1 MHHHEIPSTTC
12 ISLHQWLHATPPWHV
27 ITYHHNMCPNTFYVP
42 LNLSEFGHIYH
53 GKFDQ
58 PPSEQKQ
65 FAMDNWINN

>member
-1 MHHHEIPSTTC
+1 
-12 ISLHQWLHATPPWHV
+12 
-27 ITYHHNMCPNTFYVP
+27 MCPNTFYVP